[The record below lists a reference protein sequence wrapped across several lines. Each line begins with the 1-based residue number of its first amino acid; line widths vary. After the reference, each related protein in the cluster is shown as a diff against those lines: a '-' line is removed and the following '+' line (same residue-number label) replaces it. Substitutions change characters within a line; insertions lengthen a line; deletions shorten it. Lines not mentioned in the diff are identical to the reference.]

1 MAGFFVTMVAASSA
15 WADQTAAT
23 NATNVAQTSMAAP
36 VGTLAATASPAIG
49 QVASVVQVVD
59 PREQASDDGDRA
71 ANVERCR
78 PAAEREPSLI
88 PLAP

>member
-15 WADQTAAT
+15 LADQTAAT
-23 NATNVAQTSMAAP
+23 NATNVAQASTAAP

-59 PREQASDDGDRA
+59 PREASDDGDRA